1 MTNSRNHADNGFC
14 PVLQR
19 DLSVRGD
26 GWIAFLC
33 LWLLLSWP
41 AASAVAGT
49 TQKGN
54 ETASSTATT
63 QRATAIRGNTPA
75 GAAASET
82 QSLRALNAQDKANQ
96 TATTNQRN
104 AQAPASRQQ
113 ILAGAR
119 VLQES
124 DHLVQ
129 YGKTGGFA
137 QANHDFNAMTRGVAV
152 VDRSDGLRTAKL
164 ADGANVNVRPNSRK
178 GQDWD
183 SKPTF
188 EIQPRPGTNE
198 RTIKIRYD

>member
-14 PVLQR
+14 PVFQP
-19 DLSVRGD
+19 DLAVRGG

-33 LWLLLSWP
+33 LWLLLSWS

-54 ETASSTATT
+54 ETASSNATT

-75 GAAASET
+75 GAAASDT
-82 QSLRALNAQDKANQ
+82 QSLGALNAQAKANQ
-96 TATTNQRN
+96 TASTSQS
-104 AQAPASRQQ
+104 AQAPATRQQ
-113 ILAGAR
+113 IISDAK
-119 VLQES
+119 VLKES
-124 DHLVQ
+124 RFLVQ
-129 YGKTGGFA
+129 YGKKGGFA
-137 QANHDFNAMTRGVAV
+137 QANHDFNAMTRGATV
-152 VDRSDGLRTAKL
+152 VDRGNGHRTARL
-164 ADGANVNVRPNSRK
+164 ADGATVNVRPVSSEGK
-178 GQDWD
+178 DWN